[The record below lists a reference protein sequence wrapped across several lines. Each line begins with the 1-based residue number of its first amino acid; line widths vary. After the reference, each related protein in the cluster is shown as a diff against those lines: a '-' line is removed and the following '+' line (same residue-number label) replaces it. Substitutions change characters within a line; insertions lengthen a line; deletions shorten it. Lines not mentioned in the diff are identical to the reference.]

1 MDFECIVVGAG
12 PAGLSAA
19 LTLGRARR
27 RTLVLDSGKPRNH
40 AARAMHGVLGH
51 DGLSPAALKARGIE
65 EVGRYGIEVRS
76 ADVSEARA
84 LDDGGFEID
93 GITADTII
101 LATGMLDDTPP
112 VEGFAEIYGISAHT
126 CPYCDGFEHGDTR
139 IAVYAAGE
147 AAEHMGP
154 LLRQWSDDV
163 IVLDPADVTRFVST
177 DGRLTHVELAG
188 GESIERDA
196 LFFHVGM
203 QPRAD
208 LAVHARLRADRGRL
222 RRVGARRI
230 ARPRSTASTPSATA
244 PTRCS
249 TCRCRSPTAPAPPS
263 SSTSAC
269 STCPRPPPTRPLQPN
284 KTRSSQKR
292 DEPCQISAVRAARA
306 RCRPAGSRSHG
317 RGRSGS
323 GSTGA
328 ARARRPRGG
337 RRARHRA

>member
-1 MDFECIVVGAG
+1 MDFECLVVGAG

-27 RTLVLDSGKPRNH
+27 RTLVLDSGKPRNL

-65 EVGRYGIEVRS
+65 EVGRYGIEVRA
-76 ADVSEARA
+76 ADVSQARA
-84 LDDGGFEID
+84 LAGGGFEID

-147 AAEHMGP
+147 AAEHLGP

-163 IVLDPADVTRFVST
+163 IVLDPADVTRFVSA
-177 DGRLTHVELAG
+177 DGRLTHVELSG

-196 LFFHVGM
+196 LFFHVAM
-203 QPRAD
+203 RPRAD
-208 LAVHARLRADRGRL
+208 LAIQLGCALTEAGFVESAPLDRQTSVDGVYAVGNCADPML
-222 RRVGARRI
+222 NVPMSIADGAR
-230 ARPRSTASTPSATA
+230 A
-244 PTRCS
+244 
-249 TCRCRSPTAPAPPS
+249 
-263 SSTSAC
+263 
-269 STCPRPPPTRPLQPN
+269 
-284 KTRSSQKR
+284 
-292 DEPCQISAVRAARA
+292 AVSINVRLLE
-306 RCRPAGSRSHG
+306 PAGAIHE
-317 RGRSGS
+317 
-323 GSTGA
+323 
-328 ARARRPRGG
+328 
-337 RRARHRA
+337 